1 MQYKIFNDEL
11 KPNYLLEPILLPSKE
26 ERTNII
32 TKNVES
38 STIKQT
44 IYEKAMQRW
53 MYGND
58 GYIMP
63 PFKSVSSNLE
73 KRAKLHGKLE

>member
-1 MQYKIFNDEL
+1 MLYKIPNDEL
-11 KPNYLLEPILLPSKE
+11 KPKYFLEPILLPSKE
-26 ERTNII
+26 ERTKII
-32 TKNVES
+32 TKKVES

-58 GYIMP
+58 GNIMP